1 MEHKPFKE
9 FYRIGPLVFMH
20 RSFTKEDLLSRSYD
34 RVDFGVDPEG
44 LSFYQCGIVTTI
56 EGRLRS
62 DFLTCMYD
70 RPFLVPFVCWY
81 LRQGSFIAVHQ
92 YETGW
97 HPHFHPVIRTAV
109 SPAGTKEISYWSL
122 DMDGIFMFRS
132 QGGTYEPMAHLFDE
146 LRSDRPEYIE
156 GHVWMFPREKTDV
169 KGLIKRIGPVHDL
182 VLIESIPPSDDS
194 LNRRVRHPDNIDD
207 LGEVVKYRLAF
218 SDRLPDGDRFGH
230 ILPFL
235 SVWLR

>member
-1 MEHKPFKE
+1 
-9 FYRIGPLVFMH
+9 
-20 RSFTKEDLLSRSYD
+20 
-34 RVDFGVDPEG
+34 
-44 LSFYQCGIVTTI
+44 
-56 EGRLRS
+56 
-62 DFLTCMYD
+62 MYD
-70 RPFLVPFVCWY
+70 SPFLVPFVCWY
-81 LRQGSFIAVHQ
+81 LRHGSFIAVHQ

-182 VLIESIPPSDDS
+182 VLIENIPPSE
-194 LNRRVRHPDNIDD
+194 NNQTWCV
-207 LGEVVKYRLAF
+207 
-218 SDRLPDGDRFGH
+218 
-230 ILPFL
+230 
-235 SVWLR
+235 

>member
-56 EGRLRS
+56 KGKPC
-62 DFLTCMYD
+62 DNFFVCMYD
-70 RPFLVPFVCWY
+70 SPFLVPFVCWY
-81 LRQGSFIAVHQ
+81 LRHGSFIAIHQ

-97 HPHFHPVIRTAV
+97 LPNYHPVIRSTV
-109 SPAGTKEISYWSL
+109 SPAGIKELQYWSL
-122 DMDGIFMFRS
+122 DMDGIFIFRS

-146 LRSDRPEYIE
+146 LRSDRPEDIRRV
-156 GHVWMFPREKTDV
+156 VWMFPREKTDV
-169 KGLIKRIGPVHDL
+169 KGLIERIPVRGS
-182 VLIESIPPSDDS
+182 VFVESFPPSDDGPNGRIRE
-194 LNRRVRHPDNIDD
+194 LDDIDD
-207 LGEVVKYRLAF
+207 LGEVVRYRLAF
-218 SDRLPDGDRFGH
+218 SDMLPDKDKFGH
-230 ILPFL
+230 MLPDL
-235 SVWLR
+235 NVWLK